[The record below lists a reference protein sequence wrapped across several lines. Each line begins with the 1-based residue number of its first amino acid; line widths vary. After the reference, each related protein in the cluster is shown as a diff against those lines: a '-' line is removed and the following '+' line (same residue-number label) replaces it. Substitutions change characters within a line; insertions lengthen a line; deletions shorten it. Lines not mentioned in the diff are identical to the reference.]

1 MNKKQDIA
9 PSDLVDLAKISRYP
23 EWPTLCRLMDNRIA
37 VDKNLIMIYPEEEP
51 LKLALWKKFY
61 RGRISACVSIKNA
74 VNNAG
79 MELEKMEV
87 KEELKPK
94 KKI

>member
-9 PSDLVDLAKISRYP
+9 PSDLVSLAKLAQTQ
-23 EWPTLCRLMDNRIA
+23 EWQVLCRMMDNRIQ

-51 LKLALWKKFY
+51 MKLALWKKFY
-61 RGRISACVSIKNA
+61 RGRISACVSIKNI

-79 MELEKMEV
+79 LELEKLET

-94 KKI
+94 KK

>member
-1 MNKKQDIA
+1 MNKKPEIA
-9 PSDLVDLAKISRYP
+9 PSDLVSLAKLAQTL
-23 EWPTLCRLMDNRIA
+23 EWQVLCRMMDNRIQ

-51 LKLALWKKFY
+51 MKLALWKKFY
-61 RGRISACVSIKNA
+61 RGRISACVVIKNT

-79 MELEKMEV
+79 LELEKLET

-94 KKI
+94 RK

>member
-9 PSDLVDLAKISRYP
+9 PSDLVSLAKLAQTP
-23 EWPTLCRLMDNRIA
+23 EWQVLCRMMDNRIQ

-51 LKLALWKKFY
+51 MKLALWKKFY

-79 MELEKMEV
+79 LELEKLET

-94 KKI
+94 KK